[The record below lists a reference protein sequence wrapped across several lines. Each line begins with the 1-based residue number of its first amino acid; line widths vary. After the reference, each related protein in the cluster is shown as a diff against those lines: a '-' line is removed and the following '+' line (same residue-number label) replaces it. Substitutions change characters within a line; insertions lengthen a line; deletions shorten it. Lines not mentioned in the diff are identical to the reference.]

1 MDHLYVI
8 AALGILTGCASNQP
22 TPELLAASSVTT
34 DPVTV
39 AALLSEATVIDISDP
54 ENRVRTLCRNRR
66 LTGSHLIKGLECNSL
81 DAPEPTGLEKLAL
94 KRGEW
99 EIEQF
104 QRRNQDEML
113 RRQADDLRRG
123 YVRR

>member
-8 AALGILTGCASNQP
+8 AALVTLTGCASSQP
-22 TPELLAASSVTT
+22 TPEFLAASTVPN
-34 DPVTV
+34 DAATV
-39 AALLSEATVIDISDP
+39 AALVSGATVVDLSDP
-54 ENRVRTLCRNRR
+54 ENQIRTICRNRR
-66 LTGSHLIKGLECNSL
+66 VTGSHLIKGLECDSL
-81 DAPEPTGLEKLAL
+81 DAPEPTGLDKLAL
-94 KRGEW
+94 KRSEW